1 MVKELNS
8 AEFSK
13 EVLESDVPA
22 LVDFWAPWCGPCR
35 MMSPILEEAAVE
47 LGSKIKIA
55 KINTDENQELSAN
68 YNIVSIPCLIL
79 FKGGQEIERFVG
91 VQPREAL
98 LAKIKAYL

>member
-13 EVLESDVPA
+13 EILENTAPA

-35 MMSPILEEAAVE
+35 MLAPILEEAAAE
-47 LGSKIKIA
+47 LGDKIKIA
-55 KINTDENQELSAN
+55 KVNTDENEELAAK
-68 YNIVSIPCLIL
+68 YNITSIPCLIL
-79 FKGGQEIERFVG
+79 FKGGKEADRFIG

-98 LAKIKAYL
+98 LGKIKAHL